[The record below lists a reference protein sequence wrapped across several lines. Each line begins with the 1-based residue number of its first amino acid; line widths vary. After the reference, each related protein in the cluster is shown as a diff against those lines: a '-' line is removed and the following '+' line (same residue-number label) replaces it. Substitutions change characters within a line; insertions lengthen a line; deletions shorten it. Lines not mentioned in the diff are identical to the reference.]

1 MRVRRQLW
9 IASVFAVLAL
19 TGLSLVAEESARG
32 ILVGTLEPGLT
43 LTIDKGCGA
52 TYAHGDLLT
61 AVVRSERSGYLTLFD
76 FMPDGRVQVVFPNA
90 YYQTNYIEGGKEYRL
105 PGDVLPFDFRIGP
118 PDGWEI
124 LYGVVTSRP
133 FTLMPNVSYDYG
145 QGLAQLPSSAEDT
158 ARSLARGIDV
168 IPAEIWSA
176 VAFCYFQVKPAPTPS
191 PPTVPSAAP
200 PITPTPSAPPTPPT
214 TPTTPPAQQQ
224 AGWALFLGVDDYD
237 ETPYI
242 GEDGLKYRFPKLHY
256 CVKGANAMAV
266 ALADTFP
273 NQRILV
279 NREVTHDGAK
289 KAITEWLSQAP
300 ENATVLVF
308 YSGHGSRVK
317 DKNGDEADGYD
328 ETIVPWDYGTRQR
341 YIIDDELRKW
351 LSSVK
356 AKRVVLIFD
365 SCHSGT
371 MERAV
376 MTAGLVTTGT
386 RATEPFLTDGMA
398 EDFGQ
403 TVGARGIAWKELVI
417 TASRPDE
424 AAYESS
430 QLKSSVLTY
439 YLSQALSGKGDVNKD
454 AWVTAQEAFDY
465 AKQQIAANYP
475 KQHPQMTDQV
485 KEGLR
490 LTQVR

>member
-1 MRVRRQLW
+1 VRERRQLW
-9 IASVFAVLAL
+9 IASIFVVLAL
-19 TGLSLVAEESARG
+19 AGLSLAAEENARG
-32 ILVGTLEPGLT
+32 ILVGTLKPGLT

-52 TYAHGDLLT
+52 TYAHGELLT

-76 FMPDGRVQVVFPNA
+76 FMPNGRVQIVFPNA
-90 YYQTNYIEGGKEYRL
+90 YYQTNYIEAEREYRI

-124 LYGVVTSRP
+124 LYGVVTSQP

-176 VAFCYFQVKPAPTPS
+176 VAFCYFQVKPAPTPTH
-191 PPTVPSAAP
+191 PAVPSTTP
-200 PITPTPSAPPTPPT
+200 STTPTPPAPPTPST
-214 TPTTPPAQQQ
+214 TPATPPVQQQ

-237 ETPYI
+237 ETPYT

-256 CVKGANAMAV
+256 CAKGANAMAV

-279 NREVTHDGAK
+279 NREVTHDGVK
-289 KAITEWLSQAP
+289 KAVTEWLSQAP

-328 ETIVPWDYGTRQR
+328 ETIVPWDYGTKQR
-341 YIIDDELRKW
+341 YIIDDELREW
-351 LSSVK
+351 LSAVK
-356 AKRVVLIFD
+356 AERVVLIFD

-371 MERAV
+371 MERGV
-376 MTAGLVTTGT
+376 MTAELLTTGT
-386 RATEPFLTDGMA
+386 RATEPSLTDGMA

-403 TVGARGIAWKELVI
+403 TMGVRGIAWKELVI
-417 TASRPDE
+417 SASRPDE

-439 YLSQALSGKGDVNKD
+439 YLTQALSGKGDADKD
-454 AWVTAQEAFDY
+454 AWVTAQEAFQY
-465 AKQQIAANYP
+465 AKEQIAASYT
-475 KQHPQMTDQV
+475 KQHPQMVDNLKESVRLVQV
-485 KEGLR
+485 K
-490 LTQVR
+490 